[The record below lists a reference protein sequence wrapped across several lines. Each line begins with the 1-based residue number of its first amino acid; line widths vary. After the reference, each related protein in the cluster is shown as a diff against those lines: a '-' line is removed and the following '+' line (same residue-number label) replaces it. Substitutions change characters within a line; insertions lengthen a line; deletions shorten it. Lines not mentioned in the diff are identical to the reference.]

1 MKNYE
6 KYKDKIRG
14 YEFNTD
20 GGYFCDEFI
29 IPYILKKDNCDG
41 IGCEHC
47 HILQIIWL
55 LEDYEEP
62 KEEPKE
68 PEIDWSK
75 IKVDTPVLVKDKENE
90 EWKKRHFAKYEFGR
104 VHVWNNGST
113 SWSACHMYDYKY
125 AKLPE
130 NERKPEIDWTKIK
143 VDTPILVRDSEDSKW
158 LERYF
163 AKYED
168 GLVYAWL
175 GENTSYDTCNAA
187 KWKHAKL
194 AESEENI

>member
-6 KYKDKIRG
+6 KYKDKIKG

-29 IPYILKKDNCDG
+29 MPHILKKDNCDG
-41 IGCEHC
+41 VGCEHC
-47 HILQIIWL
+47 HILQMIWL
-55 LEDYEEP
+55 LEEYEEP
-62 KEEPKE
+62 KEEPEE

-75 IKVDTPVLVKDKENE
+75 IKVDTPVLVKDRENE
-90 EWKKRHFAKYEFGR
+90 EWKKRHFAKYEYGR

-130 NERKPEIDWTKIK
+130 DKKKPEIDWSKVE
-143 VDTPILVRDSEDSKW
+143 VDTVILVKTHKAGEWFKRH
-158 LERYF
+158 F
-163 AKYED
+163 AKYKNGKVYTWID
-168 GLVYAWL
+168 GY
-175 GENTSYDTCNAA
+175 TSNDTSRMVE
-187 KWKHAKL
+187 WEYAKL
-194 AESEENI
+194 IED

>member
-20 GGYFCDEFI
+20 GGYFCNEFI
-29 IPYILKKDNCDG
+29 MPHILKKDNCDG

-47 HILQIIWL
+47 HILQMIWL
-55 LEDYEEP
+55 LEEYEEP
-62 KEEPKE
+62 EEPK
-68 PEIDWSK
+68 IDWSK
-75 IKVDTPVLVKDKENE
+75 VPVDTPVLVRGCEDE
-90 EWKKRHFAKYEFGR
+90 EWKKMHFAECVLNTVY
-104 VHVWNNGST
+104 VWEGGKT
-113 SWSACHMYDYKY
+113 SWTTDNTYPWEY

-130 NERKPEIDWTKIK
+130 DEKKPEVDWTKVK
-143 VDTPILVRDSEDSKW
+143 VDTPILVRDSEDNKW

-168 GLVYAWL
+168 NKVYAWL
-175 GENTSYDTCNAA
+175 GEHTSYDACGVA
-187 KWKHAKL
+187 KWKYAKL
-194 AESEENI
+194 AESEEE

>member
-6 KYKDKIRG
+6 KYADEIREYKG
-14 YEFNTD
+14 SS
-20 GGYFCDEFI
+20 GYFCTKFI
-29 IPYILKKDNCDG
+29 MPHILKKDSCAG
-41 IGCEHC
+41 ISCEHC
-47 HILQIIWL
+47 HTLQMIWL

-62 KEEPKE
+62 EE

-75 IKVDTPVLVKDKENE
+75 VEVDTPVLIKDRENE
-90 EWKKRHFAKYEFGR
+90 EWKKRHFAKYEYGR
-104 VHVWNNGST
+104 VYVWNNGST
-113 SWSACHMYDYKY
+113 SWSACRMYDYKY

-130 NERKPEIDWTKIK
+130 DEKKPEVDWSKVK

-168 GLVYAWL
+168 GKVYAWL
-175 GENTSYDTCNAA
+175 GENTSYTTCGAA
-187 KWKHAKL
+187 KWKYAKL
-194 AESEENI
+194 AESEEE